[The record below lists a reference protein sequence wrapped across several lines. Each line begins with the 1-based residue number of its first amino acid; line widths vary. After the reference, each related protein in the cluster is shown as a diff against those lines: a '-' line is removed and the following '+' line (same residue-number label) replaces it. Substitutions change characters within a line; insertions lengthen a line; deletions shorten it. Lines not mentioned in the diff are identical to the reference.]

1 MRCDPVTHQLREIPV
16 IGLLTSTAL
25 RATVGNIQRFDCARR
40 FSSWLG
46 LTPREC
52 SSGDRGRLGGTSPSA
67 VTFIC
72 ARCRSLVLDRRCCPR
87 TANNA
92 AATRSTTCSSGR

>member
-40 FSSWLG
+40 FSSSLG

-52 SSGDRGRLGGTSPSA
+52 SSGDRGRSPSA

-87 TANNA
+87 SGNNA
-92 AATRSTTCSSGR
+92 AATPSTTCRSWR